1 MTFLFQ
7 EGQKKV
13 CVWGEAA
20 GDSFTTEVREHAH
33 ELVETNRD
41 ENEMVDVDMG
51 VQASRSAWELVDT
64 AWQYEIGDLGG
75 GGSTASDGERYGR
88 SGIHYKVKNVEMQD
102 VENCC
107 VKDKCVFRDVKIIF
121 R

>member
-20 GDSFTTEVREHAH
+20 GVSFTKEVREHAH
-33 ELVETNRD
+33 ELVETSRD

-51 VQASRSAWELVDT
+51 VQGSRSAWELVDT

-75 GGSTASDGERYGR
+75 GSTASDSERYRR

-107 VKDKCVFRDVKIIF
+107 VKDKCVFRDVKFIF